1 MLKNLVVYASE
12 TGNTKLLAEE
22 VYNSLP
28 SSMGKKAIVDV
39 HQWNGTLDAENYFI
53 GFWANRGS
61 CSLEILDIL
70 SSLHRR
76 NISLFGTCGMGN
88 TKQYYDSL
96 EQNARV
102 WIADDNNFIGSYFCL
117 GKMPLEI
124 REKYESFRGKCDD
137 HKIDKM
143 ITIFNQAL
151 SHPDKTDLMNVRAFV
166 DKSLRT
172 IDSLISSY
180 VS

>member
-1 MLKNLVVYASE
+1 MLKNLVIYASE
-12 TGNTKLLAEE
+12 TGNTKMLAEE
-22 VYNSLP
+22 VYNAIP
-28 SSMGKKAIVDV
+28 SSMGEKAIVDV

-88 TKQYYDSL
+88 SKQYYDSL

-117 GKMPLEI
+117 GKMPYEI
-124 REKYESFRGKCDD
+124 RDKYESCRGKYDD
-137 HKIDKM
+137 AKIDQM
-143 ITIFNQAL
+143 IVFFNQAL
-151 SHPDKTDLMNVRAFV
+151 THPNRTDLQNARVFV
-166 DKSLRT
+166 DRSLKK
-172 IDSLISSY
+172 IDSLIGAY
-180 VS
+180 V